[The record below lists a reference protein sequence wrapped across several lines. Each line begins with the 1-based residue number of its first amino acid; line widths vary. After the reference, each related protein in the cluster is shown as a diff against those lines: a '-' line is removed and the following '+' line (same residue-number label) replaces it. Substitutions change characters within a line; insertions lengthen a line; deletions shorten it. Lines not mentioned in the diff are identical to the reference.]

1 MKTELIK
8 LFANVNVRVVSGK
21 PSLYKPI
28 LILYA
33 LGQCHLKN
41 ERLINFKIIDT
52 ELSYI
57 FKQFFPDE
65 IYNNFHYSFGRLE
78 KDGIWEVIN
87 SENLKRSS
95 SGDLIRSE
103 LINNNVV
110 GGFTKIIYDAL
121 IVDKDLIK
129 EVCYCVLDKYI
140 DKAIH
145 TELLKIININHHNG
159 NHMALI
165 SNEGEPVSR
174 WWISKA
180 IEIIKVDREIFS
192 TPNMRRAR
200 LELIAG
206 KNRLAT
212 IKGWMLAAQII
223 KNGRTSKEQELT
235 NFGLAIKSH
244 DSLLEKSSTWW
255 AFHLATCFSSVS
267 EPYSS
272 FFLGL
277 DTLSKDWIS
286 SKQLQEKVQ
295 NSLKQDNGEP
305 YKDSTLES
313 LLSSV
318 RRMFV
323 EDRPLEYLGLIE
335 THKTR
340 EDGIEICLG
349 SPKLTDEIII
359 HALAMMR
366 FHRYKSR
373 STVDFSELKNDGL
386 GHFLCC
392 SPDQLRQ
399 QLRRMKQSNKWQD
412 YFDFN
417 EAVNLD
423 SVSFAEHCMPDKTL
437 LLLLQEGQDTWL

>member
-1 MKTELIK
+1 MKTEIIK
-8 LFANVNVRVVSGK
+8 LFSNVNVRVVSGK
-21 PSLYKPI
+21 PSLYKPV

-41 ERLINFKIIDT
+41 ERLMIFKTIDT
-52 ELSYI
+52 ELSDI
-57 FKQFFPDE
+57 FNKFFPNE
-65 IYNNFHYSFGRLE
+65 LYNNFHYSFGRLE

-95 SGDLIRSE
+95 SGDLIKSE

-129 EVCYCVLDKYI
+129 DVCYYILDKYI
-140 DKAIH
+140 DRAIH
-145 TELLKIININHHNG
+145 TELLKRININHHNG

-200 LELIAG
+200 LQLIAG

-212 IKGWMLAAQII
+212 IKGWMLAAQLINKI
-223 KNGRTSKEQELT
+223 KTGEYELT
-235 NFGLAIKSH
+235 NFARVLSSNDPK
-244 DSLLEKSSTWW
+244 LEKSASWW

-277 DTLSKDWIS
+277 DTLSKDWIN
-286 SKQLQEKVQ
+286 SKQLQEKIQ
-295 NSLKQDNGEP
+295 NSLKQDSNEP
-305 YKDSTLES
+305 YKDSTIES
-313 LLSSV
+313 LLNGV
-318 RRMFV
+318 RNMFKNNN
-323 EDRPLEYLGLIE
+323 PLAEIGLIE
-335 THKTR
+335 THQTR
-340 EDGIEICLG
+340 EDGIEIRLG

-386 GHFLCC
+386 AHFLCC
-392 SPDQLRQ
+392 SPEQLRQ
-399 QLRRMKQSNKWQD
+399 HLRRMKQSNKWHG